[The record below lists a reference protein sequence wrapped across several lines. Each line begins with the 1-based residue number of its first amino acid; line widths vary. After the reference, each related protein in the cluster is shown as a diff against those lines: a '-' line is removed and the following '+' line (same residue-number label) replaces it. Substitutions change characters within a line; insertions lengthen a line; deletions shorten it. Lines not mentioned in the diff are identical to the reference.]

1 MFKKISGFLVLAL
14 LIGLVVAQQPA
25 KGAQEIKELAL
36 ISKFLSESFGS
47 LKRVHRLS
55 HEMKEHARPFM
66 VKRHRDR
73 YRFEPGDKVARE
85 IMSLSRKAAS
95 NFKMV
100 NGILHQSD
108 IVNRQALF
116 KDFSD
121 TMDNVATFCKRA
133 IRANKDNNYAL
144 YLASAQGI
152 EKEIV
157 IGNDL
162 LNDLELA
169 INYSVAQSD
178 AKKENL

>member
-1 MFKKISGFLVLAL
+1 MFKKITGLFIVAL
-14 LIGLVVAQQPA
+14 LMALVFVQTPS
-25 KGAQEIKELAL
+25 KGAQEIKELNL
-36 ISKFLSESFGS
+36 ISSFLGESFGN

-55 HEMKEHARPFM
+55 HDMKEHARPFM
-66 VKRHRDR
+66 SKRHRER
-73 YRFEPGDKVARE
+73 YRFAPGDKTARE
-85 IMSLSRKAAS
+85 IMSLTRKAAS

-108 IVNRQALF
+108 IENRLEIF
-116 KDFSD
+116 KEFSD
-121 TMDNVATFCKRA
+121 TMENISVFCKRA

-152 EKEIV
+152 EKEILV
-157 IGNDL
+157 GNDL

-169 INYSVAQSD
+169 INSSVAQSD